1 MLSSLLL
8 IYDGVTI
15 IGCHQPRLNLMKK
28 STQNRSLIHFTY
40 IVNKLSI
47 PNIIFLLE
55 CFPLS

>member
-28 STQNRSLIHFTY
+28 STQNRRVIHFTY
-40 IVNKLSI
+40 IVNKLVY
-47 PNIIFLLE
+47 LL
-55 CFPLS
+55 S